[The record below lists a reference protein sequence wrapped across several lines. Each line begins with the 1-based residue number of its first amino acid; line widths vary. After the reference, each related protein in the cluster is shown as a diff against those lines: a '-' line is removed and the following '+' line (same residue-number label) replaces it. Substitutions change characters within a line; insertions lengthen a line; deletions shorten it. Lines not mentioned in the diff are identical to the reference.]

1 MTFDAD
7 ILERPAPAAP
17 PDRHHRIA
25 VAEVSLCIWRVLRE
39 IGMRIAASLAHQ
51 AAPSEGGPRRPM
63 MAVRFIGD
71 PRAAFNRVS
80 RAVHLAAALA
90 LRIADEIAALR
101 AGKPQGPVAPA
112 A

>member
-1 MTFDAD
+1 
-7 ILERPAPAAP
+7 
-17 PDRHHRIA
+17 
-25 VAEVSLCIWRVLRE
+25 
-39 IGMRIAASLAHQ
+39 
-51 AAPSEGGPRRPM
+51 M